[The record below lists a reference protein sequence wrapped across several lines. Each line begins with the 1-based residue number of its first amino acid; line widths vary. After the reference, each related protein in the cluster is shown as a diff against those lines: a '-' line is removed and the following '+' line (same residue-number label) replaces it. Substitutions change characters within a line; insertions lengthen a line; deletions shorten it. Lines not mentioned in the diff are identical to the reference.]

1 MNIARMLAV
10 TTLLG
15 SALVGCNMPFG
26 RNAALDRARH
36 DFLAAQ
42 GNPLIAQL
50 ARTELQQAADA
61 LDQAEE
67 ALSAS
72 ADKAEVNH
80 LAYMATQRVAMAR
93 ELASQRAL
101 DAGGAQRSAQASQ
114 LIDEAQASQR
124 VLAARL
130 QALNAQQTAR
140 GMVITM
146 GDALFDADEA
156 SLQAGGVQAIDQLAA
171 ILAQYPRRRALI
183 EGFTDSAGT
192 RSQNQM
198 RSGMRADAVKA
209 ALVRAGLDRSR
220 ANAQAFGETYPVASN
235 GSAQGRSLNRRVEI
249 ILSDDSGFI
258 SPR

>member
-1 MNIARMLAV
+1 MNIARMLAM
-10 TTLLG
+10 TTLVG
-15 SALVGCNMPFG
+15 AALAGCTMPYG
-26 RNAALDRARH
+26 HNAALDQARH
-36 DFLAAQ
+36 DYLAAQ

-61 LDQAEE
+61 LDQADD

-72 ADKAEVNH
+72 ADTAEVNH
-80 LAYMATQRVAMAR
+80 LAYMVRQRVAMAR

-101 DAGGAQRSAQASQ
+101 AVGGAQRSALASQ

-130 QALNAQQTAR
+130 QALNAQQTER
-140 GMVITM
+140 GMVITI
-146 GDALFDADEA
+146 GDAWFDADES
-156 SLQAGGVQAIDQLAA
+156 SLQASGVRAIDQLAA

-183 EGFTDSAGT
+183 EGYTDNAGT

-198 RSGMRADAVKA
+198 RSGSRADAVKA
-209 ALVRAGLDRSR
+209 ALIQAGLDRSR
-220 ANAQAFGETYPVASN
+220 VNAQAFGEAHPVASN

-249 ILSDDSGFI
+249 ILSDGGGFI